1 MSIEIGRYISYAL
14 GRDNASELHKAI
26 SGRLSPVRLPEN
38 ADTEVPWICYASAG
52 IDEEDTK
59 DGLLG
64 EVNTVTLDIACRTYE
79 DLLLVLHLVREAMR
93 KAAPGWNRLDA
104 APFLVD
110 EQRFRAGPEEYDEV
124 LQAYC
129 RTLNYVITTYD
140 NGNSKRT
147 QCTPMD

>member
-14 GRDNASELHKAI
+14 GRDNAPELHKAI

-59 DGLLG
+59 DGLLD

-79 DLLLVLHLVREAMR
+79 ELLEVLRLIREAM
-93 KAAPGWNRLDA
+93 KAAAPGWNSLDT
-104 APFLVD
+104 APFLID
-110 EQRFRAGPEEYDEV
+110 EQRFHAGPEEYDEI

-129 RTLNYVITTYD
+129 RTITYTIKTEHHGY
-140 NGNSKRT
+140 N
-147 QCTPMD
+147 